1 MRQAIVYTL
10 HSLWRLTAARTRQ
23 ALFTT
28 RADAAGP
35 TTHTRNSR
43 ALMRRSF
50 GRPSMSFLARGWW
63 QQKSITPSPA
73 AVSHE

>member
-1 MRQAIVYTL
+1 VCTL

-28 RADAAGP
+28 RADVAGP
-35 TTHTRNSR
+35 TTHTRNSK

-50 GRPSMSFLARGWW
+50 GKPSMSYLAQGLW
-63 QQKSITPSPA
+63 QQKSMTPSPA